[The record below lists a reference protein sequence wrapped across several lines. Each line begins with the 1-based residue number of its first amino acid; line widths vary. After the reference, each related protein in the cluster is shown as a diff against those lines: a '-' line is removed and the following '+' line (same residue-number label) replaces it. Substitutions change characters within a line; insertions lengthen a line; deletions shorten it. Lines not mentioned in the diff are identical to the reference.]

1 MTTTRRTTRTATSA
15 RPASRC
21 SPRAHIDVI
30 DVAAA
35 VEADKLTEADVFKR
49 TYLGHGTQ
57 SSVFVF
63 QGHAGPVPDATST
76 SPTTRSA
83 TCSRAPAR

>member
-1 MTTTRRTTRTATSA
+1 MSHHDHDPATAQHLCPTCQQVIPHA
-15 RPASRC
+15 K
-21 SPRAHIDVI
+21 IDVI

-35 VEADKLTEADVFKR
+35 VAGDKLAEADVFKR

-63 QGHAGPVPDATST
+63 QGHPGPFRTHVHRTHDEIG
-76 SPTTRSA
+76 
-83 TCSRAPAR
+83 